1 MGIAYQLD
9 GSVICTGNADPTR
22 TATYAGPKN
31 GTSQQASVIAFFASD
46 PAPGPAYGSID
57 YIMAAIPVAASS
69 SPPGVADAGTAGN
82 TPLVFAQGNH
92 SHASKARKQRVT
104 SVSTATYTWTYP
116 VAFGAGVI
124 PICSGTAEDPA
135 NSANDSYNIQVVGTP
150 TNTSCVFRIIRTTLA
165 LGILG
170 FNATPGTINL
180 HLLALEP

>member
-1 MGIAYQLD
+1 MGVAYQLD
-9 GSVICTGNADPTR
+9 GSVICTGNGDPNR

-31 GTSQQASVIAFFASD
+31 GTTQLSSVATFFAGD
-46 PAPGPAYGSID
+46 PPVVSTVTLD
-57 YIMAAIPVAASS
+57 YVLANMPVPASS
-69 SPPGVADAGTAGN
+69 SPPGVADAGTVGN
-82 TPLVFAQGNH
+82 TPLVFAQSNH

-104 SVSTATYTWTYP
+104 GVNTATYTWTYP

-135 NSANDSYNIQVVGTP
+135 NSSLDSYNIQVVGTP